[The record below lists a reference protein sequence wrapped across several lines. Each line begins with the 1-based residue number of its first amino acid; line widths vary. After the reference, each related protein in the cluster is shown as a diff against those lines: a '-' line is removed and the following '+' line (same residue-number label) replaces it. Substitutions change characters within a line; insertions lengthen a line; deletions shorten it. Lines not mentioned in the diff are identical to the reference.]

1 MNPDQS
7 QPNFV
12 RITDVSPRDGLQN
25 EPALISTQ
33 DKCRL
38 VELLAATGVDEI
50 EATSFVSPKWVPQ
63 LGDAAELL
71 AMVAALPAFAPGANG
86 PMLSALVPNEK
97 GLQGLLAANQAAGQ
111 VGGRT
116 LVKKA
121 SVFTAAS
128 ERFSQ
133 ENTNA
138 TIAQTIERF
147 KPVIREAHAA
157 GLLVRGYVS
166 CIIACPFEGQV
177 APAQV
182 ADVCLAL
189 LDLGV
194 DELDLGDTIGAAT
207 PETTRALFEHLY
219 HKAHL
224 DPAKSNVPIT
234 LHLHDTFGR
243 AAECV
248 KVALDLGVRSFDS
261 SAAGL
266 GGCPYAS
273 TRNPDGTT
281 KRAPGNIATETLVRT
296 VHALGFTTNVDLAAL
311 SRAGDFAR
319 TLTNRPPTSPT
330 PA

>member
-1 MNPDQS
+1 MTVAALNTSDRLI
-7 QPNFV
+7 

-25 EPALISTQ
+25 EPALIATA

-38 VELLAATGVDEI
+38 IELLAATGVDEI

-63 LGDAAELL
+63 LGDATDLL
-71 AMVAALPAFAPGANG
+71 AMVAALPAFADDAPS

-97 GLQGLLAANQAAGQ
+97 GLQGLLAANQAAAQ
-111 VGGRT
+111 VGQRS
-116 LVKKA
+116 LIKKA

-147 KPVIREAHAA
+147 KPVIRDAHSE

-166 CIIACPFEGQV
+166 CIIACPFEGPV

-194 DELDLGDTIGAAT
+194 NELDLGDTIGAAT
-207 PETTRALFEHLY
+207 PETTRGLIEHLY

-224 DPAKSNVPIT
+224 DPAKTYVPIT
-234 LHLHDTFGR
+234 LHLHDTFAR

-273 TRNPDGTT
+273 TRSPDGTT
-281 KRAPGNIATETLVRT
+281 RRAPGNIATDLLIHT
-296 VHALGFTTNVDLAAL
+296 VHASGFTTNVDLAAL
-311 SRAGDFAR
+311 ARAADFAR
-319 TLTNRPPTSPT
+319 TLTHRP
-330 PA
+330 

>member
-7 QPNFV
+7 QPNLV

-25 EPALISTQ
+25 EPALIATA

-38 VELLAATGVDEI
+38 IELLAATGVDEI

-97 GLQGLLAANQAAGQ
+97 GLQGLLSANQAAGQ
-111 VGGRT
+111 AANQAAGRT

-147 KPVIREAHAA
+147 KPVIREAHAVK
-157 GLLVRGYVS
+157 LLVRGYVS
-166 CIIACPFEGQV
+166 CIIACPFEGPV

-224 DPAKSNVPIT
+224 DPAQTNVPIT
-234 LHLHDTFGR
+234 LHLHDTFAR

-273 TRNPDGTT
+273 TRNADGTT
-281 KRAPGNIATETLVRT
+281 KRAPGNIATETLVRA
-296 VHALGFTTNVDLAAL
+296 VHSAGYTTNVDLAAL

-319 TLTNRPPTSPT
+319 TLTNRPHP
-330 PA
+330 

>member
-1 MNPDQS
+1 MTSNHS
-7 QPNFV
+7 PNLV

-25 EPALISTQ
+25 EPALIATA

-38 VELLAATGVDEI
+38 IELLAATGVDEI

-63 LGDAAELL
+63 LGDATDLL

-97 GLQGLLAANQAAGQ
+97 GLQGLLAANHAAA
-111 VGGRT
+111 RS
-116 LVKKA
+116 LIKKA

-147 KPVIREAHAA
+147 KPVVREAHAA
-157 GLLVRGYVS
+157 GLHVRGYVS
-166 CIIACPFEGQV
+166 CIIACPFEGPV
-177 APAQV
+177 SPAQV

-224 DPAKSNVPIT
+224 DPAQTNVPIT
-234 LHLHDTFGR
+234 LHLHDTFAR

-248 KVALDLGVRSFDS
+248 NVALDLGVRSFDS

-273 TRNPDGTT
+273 TRNADGTT
-281 KRAPGNIATETLVRT
+281 KRAPGNIATERL
-296 VHALGFTTNVDLAAL
+296 VHAVHSAGFTTNVDLTAL
-311 SRAGDFAR
+311 ARASDFAR
-319 TLTNRPPTSPT
+319 TLTNR
-330 PA
+330 ALA

>member
-1 MNPDQS
+1 MTSNHS
-7 QPNFV
+7 PNLV

-25 EPALISTQ
+25 EPALIATA

-38 VELLAATGVDEI
+38 IELLAATGVDEI

-63 LGDAAELL
+63 LGDATDLL

-97 GLQGLLAANQAAGQ
+97 GLQGLLAANHAAA
-111 VGGRT
+111 RT
-116 LVKKA
+116 LIKKA

-147 KPVIREAHAA
+147 KPVVREAHSA

-166 CIIACPFEGQV
+166 CIIACPFEGPI
-177 APAQV
+177 APRKV
-182 ADVCLAL
+182 ADVCLGL
-189 LDLGV
+189 IDLGV

-207 PETTRALFEHLY
+207 PETTRELFEHLY
-219 HKAHL
+219 HVTNL
-224 DPAKSNVPIT
+224 DPALTRVPVT
-234 LHLHDTFGR
+234 LHLHDTFAR

-281 KRAPGNIATETLVRT
+281 KRAPGNIATETLVHA
-296 VHALGFTTNVDLAAL
+296 VHASGFTTNVDLAAL
-311 SRAGDFAR
+311 SRASDFAR
-319 TLTNRPPTSPT
+319 TLTHR
-330 PA
+330 AIA

>member
-25 EPALISTQ
+25 EPSLIATA

-38 VELLAATGVDEI
+38 IELLAATGVDEI

-71 AMVAALPAFAPGANG
+71 AMVAALPAFASGAAG

-97 GLQGLLAANQAAGQ
+97 GLQGLLAANQAAGQVEGQ

-147 KPVIREAHAA
+147 KPVVREAHAA

-166 CIIACPFEGQV
+166 CIIACPFEGPV

-219 HKAHL
+219 HLAHL
-224 DPAKSNVPIT
+224 DPAKTNVPIT

-273 TRNPDGTT
+273 TRNADGTT
-281 KRAPGNIATETLVRT
+281 KRAPGNIATETLVRA
-296 VHALGFTTNVDLAAL
+296 VHSAGYTTNVDLAAL
-311 SRAGDFAR
+311 SRAGDLAR
-319 TLTNRPPTSPT
+319 TLTNRTLS
-330 PA
+330 